1 MMSSYLCEGAADRS
15 ISENLCCLSPVELEV
30 RETVGLW
37 WWETGDMVGMVED
50 LTGLLTLPPCLP
62 CQVACSSLS
71 ASCCSRLL
79 LRLRDLWW
87 DLWWWWDLPCLTSI
101 QSRPLNMMTSYLCC
115 FLVSLGIVSSTL
127 IRPPSCLVLKGLK
140 LFSYH

>member
-50 LTGLLTLPPCLP
+50 LTGLLTLTQPSVGSTTTSSL
-62 CQVACSSLS
+62 QLGCSSLT
-71 ASCCSRLL
+71 C
-79 LRLRDLWW
+79 
-87 DLWWWWDLPCLTSI
+87 
-101 QSRPLNMMTSYLCC
+101 
-115 FLVSLGIVSSTL
+115 V
-127 IRPPSCLVLKGLK
+127 
-140 LFSYH
+140 